1 MLVVNLFGGPGTG
14 KSTTAAE
21 LFSELKHRG
30 IRAELVTEVAKD
42 LCYEKSPLL
51 GDQLHILSEQ
61 HRRLARLRDQVD
73 IVITDAP
80 ISLGEIYGQGHFS
93 GDWWSA
99 AVRRVS
105 EMFENYNVFLNRVKP
120 YAEYGRTQNEEEAKA
135 LDVLIKALPVRWD
148 AVINADR
155 QTASALAAILSPMFE
170 GGEPDSD

>member
-93 GDWWSA
+93 GDNGDILPHHIFLDRVHSQWPRYVLPANPA
-99 AVRRVS
+99 ANPTAIS
-105 EMFENYNVFLNRVKP
+105 
-120 YAEYGRTQNEEEAKA
+120 TQ
-135 LDVLIKALPVRWD
+135 
-148 AVINADR
+148 
-155 QTASALAAILSPMFE
+155 
-170 GGEPDSD
+170 